1 MVLVS
6 HMVDHTS
13 SVRANLGRR
22 RNPPA
27 TVETL
32 MLAARRSTRAQ
43 LTTSLVAAL
52 LLISIPVALAGQQP
66 TARPQQPDSAAFAQ
80 MAGMF
85 NQMGPMYETMTQAM
99 VEGTLKALERPEV
112 VDRLAAFT
120 RRYYEALIRQGFTKD
135 EALQIVAGVGIPAL
149 KNTR

>member
-1 MVLVS
+1 
-6 HMVDHTS
+6 
-13 SVRANLGRR
+13 
-22 RNPPA
+22 
-27 TVETL
+27 
-32 MLAARRSTRAQ
+32 MLAARRSP
-43 LTTSLVAAL
+43 LVAFL

-66 TARPQQPDSAAFAQ
+66 TARPQTPDSAAFAQ